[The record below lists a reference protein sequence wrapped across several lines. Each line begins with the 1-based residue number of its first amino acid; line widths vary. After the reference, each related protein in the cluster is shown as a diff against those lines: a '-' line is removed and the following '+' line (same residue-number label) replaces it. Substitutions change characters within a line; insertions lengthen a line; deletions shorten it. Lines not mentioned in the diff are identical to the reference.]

1 MITLEFERLYFLREE
16 KDLTQKEL
24 ANLMQVKQVNISN
37 WERGKEIIPLE
48 KLNFYAN
55 YFNTSLDYITGL
67 SNKNFKTNNIK
78 LNKNIIGSNLK
89 EIRKENNL
97 SQENIANILNTSHST
112 ISAYENG
119 KTLILTAFAY
129 QICKKYNISLDWLTG
144 RNSNKYLKSK

>member
-1 MITLEFERLYFLREE
+1 MSYLPIF
-16 KDLTQKEL
+16 
-24 ANLMQVKQVNISN
+24 I
-37 WERGKEIIPLE
+37 
-48 KLNFYAN
+48 
-55 YFNTSLDYITGL
+55 
-67 SNKNFKTNNIK
+67 FKTNNIK

-129 QICKKYNISLDWLTG
+129 QICIKYKISLDWLVG
-144 RNSNKYLKSK
+144 RSNNKYLK